1 MSIPKNLVALR
12 SSFLYPFMTDTTNKN
27 IDGKVLGTLCLKFNN
42 AIAAFSYLLFILLYC
57 PCISVLAMITK
68 ELGIKWAGFV
78 VAWTTGLAY
87 IIAVAFYQ
95 TFAQSNVF
103 ANIVCGI
110 SSVFIFLGFTY
121 LVKIFVYKRQVFH
134 QTRLIPS
141 KVV

>member
-1 MSIPKNLVALR
+1 
-12 SSFLYPFMTDTTNKN
+12 
-27 IDGKVLGTLCLKFNN
+27 
-42 AIAAFSYLLFILLYC
+42 
-57 PCISVLAMITK
+57 MITK